1 MKIAAHLVAPGLI
14 QVKAFPGDS
23 FILSFMQ
30 PFVFRCPTTGMNV
43 QAFADQDEK
52 PPAGEARYRMTECLA
67 CRGFHLVDP
76 ETGELMLD
84 RR

>member
-1 MKIAAHLVAPGLI
+1 MIQLKAAPRRLDYKGTI
-14 QVKAFPGDS
+14 
-23 FILSFMQ
+23 MR

-43 QAFADQDEK
+43 QAFSAEERRPSERVQ
-52 PPAGEARYRMTECLA
+52 RYEMTECLA

-76 ETGELMLD
+76 ETGVLMPD